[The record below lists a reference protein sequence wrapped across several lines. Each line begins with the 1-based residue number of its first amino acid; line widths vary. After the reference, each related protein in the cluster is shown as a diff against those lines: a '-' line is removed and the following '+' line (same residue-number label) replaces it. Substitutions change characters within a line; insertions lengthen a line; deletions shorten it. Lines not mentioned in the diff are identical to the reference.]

1 MIVYTTVF
9 GDAARDLLRPPPPHC
24 DAVYVCFSDC
34 LAEAEGWEV
43 RSVPRPEESPVL
55 SARLYKARPD
65 LWLGPAETTIW
76 LDASCELLQPAAA
89 ILKVAETRKAP
100 VVGFLHPRRTA
111 VVAEAEVIMRGRL
124 ADPEAVRRQMVAYR
138 KDGFAVDTAR
148 VTTTGMLVRTP
159 AAAAFGRAWEVELRT
174 RTWRDQLSVDYCG
187 WKTGTA
193 IGWLPGT
200 YLENPFMCYYRHVG
214 RVGR

>member
-1 MIVYTTVF
+1 MTVYTTIF
-9 GDAARDLLRPPPPHC
+9 GDRARDHLRPPPPGC
-24 DAVYVCFSDC
+24 EAKYVCFSDC
-34 LAEAEGWEV
+34 LDAAEGWEI

-55 SARLYKARPD
+55 SARLCKARPD
-65 LWLGPAETTIW
+65 LWLGPEETTIW
-76 LDASCELLQPAAA
+76 LDASCALLQPAAA
-89 ILKVAETRKAP
+89 ILEVAETYKAP
-100 VVGFLHPRRTA
+100 VVGFLHKRRMA
-111 VVAEAEVIMRGRL
+111 VVTEAEVVMRGRL
-124 ADPEAVRRQMVAYR
+124 ADPDAVRRQMIAYR
-138 KDGFAVDTAR
+138 KDGFAVDQAR

-200 YLENPFMCYYRHVG
+200 YLENPFMYYYRHVG
-214 RVGR
+214 RER